1 MKAER
6 TSLLLDC
13 SIIER
18 KCPLFPYARPCAA
31 KPPDLLDAVY
41 HHTMRRGATFDT
53 GALVVENA
61 CFEKRVR
68 TVPPCEIPSSLST
81 YAAWLGLDALSEAH
95 GWTGRPDLD
104 RYPSTR
110 DALKESECSG
120 SPACRRAV
128 GAANADAWAFADAV
142 AAAGGWAAHVQAHRR
157 VWCSYA
163 RKCTGGELVDDVLGL
178 VVDFL
183 APPGGS

>member
-1 MKAER
+1 MSAWFHYRCTFKDQYALWHTILKLASRFGCLEYDNDILRMKYWVVKDLKAER

-31 KPPDLLDAVY
+31 EPPDLLDAVY

-68 TVPPCEIPSSLST
+68 TVPPCEIPSSLAT
-81 YAAWLGLDALSEAH
+81 YAAWLGLDALREAH

-110 DALKESECSG
+110 DAHEVLAQS
-120 SPACRRAV
+120 A
-128 GAANADAWAFADAV
+128 
-142 AAAGGWAAHVQAHRR
+142 
-157 VWCSYA
+157 
-163 RKCTGGELVDDVLGL
+163 VLGL
-178 VVDFL
+178 
-183 APPGGS
+183 